1 MPERKELVVPV
12 EATILIAPEPIEAV
26 EMRDIEQP
34 APIIIAIVIEHKTIA
49 AHITQRIGPPEEQL
63 PELIANRQ
71 RDLHALIPDRRDLP
85 EQVLLSVVHQEVFLR
100 DILLQVLV
108 LHPVEVVAV
117 AEDNLTRTQNYKAF

>member
-1 MPERKELVVPV
+1 MPERKEPVVPV
-12 EATILIAPEPIEAV
+12 EAIILIAPEPIEVV

-49 AHITQRIGPPEEQL
+49 AHITQRIGQPEEQL

>member
-1 MPERKELVVPV
+1 
-12 EATILIAPEPIEAV
+12 
-26 EMRDIEQP
+26 MRDIEQP

-49 AHITQRIGPPEEQL
+49 AHITQRIGQPEEQL

-85 EQVLLSVVHQEVFLR
+85 EQVLLSVDHQEVFLR